1 MLFAA
6 EWIEAWNAHD
16 LDRILTHYA
25 DEVEFVSPLIQ
36 RLTGD
41 AAGRL
46 VGKAAVREYFAK
58 GLATYPE
65 LEFKLIRALPGVG
78 GVALHYRSVNG
89 LLAARSD
96 GTRRAGPRA
105 PRYGALRLRLGRP
118 AYSRLEDRPRRR
130 DNSRR

>member
-1 MLFAA
+1 MDQTQADAFAA

-89 LLAARSD
+89 LLAAEVMELDEQGRV
-96 GTRRAGPRA
+96 RRATVHYA
-105 PRYGALRLRLGRP
+105 SA
-118 AYSRLEDRPRRR
+118 
-130 DNSRR
+130 